1 MRDRRREVAARP
13 APRSDSESPDAA
25 RDGNARPDSDRGA
38 PLPRRFQLEGGGM
51 RPCKCARG
59 GGGPDLGT
67 TWPLSALGM
76 LRALRAPAGPRP
88 GRGPNATRPPFAR
101 GPICQLVQ
109 PPCDRDAAATTS
121 DYLAHGGVGPRPHKR
136 ASQRQRTRTF
146 DKARRLADSRRVNV
160 DMHLKLVRWTAS
172 NLPADCRQVNCASV
186 RRDVLIQRTSNLNV
200 GVTYGPVIGYYPVTP
215 LAKSTCAVLE
225 DAASDA
231 LLFEGDLLLA
241 CLAVLAPAQAH
252 RAADKGSGTSALPVA
267 AAVTMREC
275 SCASVRRGPRQRP
288 IGPSVTQVSREG
300 AQGSRARQAPVRGR
314 EGSRSEEHDKAD
326 AEEGDQH
333 AHRRAAVS
341 GRPDPVIGLSLCSAR
356 RLRLGGARGGK
367 GSARGWGG
375 VGALR

>member
-1 MRDRRREVAARP
+1 M
-13 APRSDSESPDAA
+13 
-25 RDGNARPDSDRGA
+25 
-38 PLPRRFQLEGGGM
+38 
-51 RPCKCARG
+51 
-59 GGGPDLGT
+59 
-67 TWPLSALGM
+67 
-76 LRALRAPAGPRP
+76 
-88 GRGPNATRPPFAR
+88 
-101 GPICQLVQ
+101 
-109 PPCDRDAAATTS
+109 
-121 DYLAHGGVGPRPHKR
+121 
-136 ASQRQRTRTF
+136 
-146 DKARRLADSRRVNV
+146 
-160 DMHLKLVRWTAS
+160 
-172 NLPADCRQVNCASV
+172 
-186 RRDVLIQRTSNLNV
+186 
-200 GVTYGPVIGYYPVTP
+200 IGYYPVTP

-333 AHRRAAVS
+333 AHHRAADHRSVRS
-341 GRPDPVIGLSLCSAR
+341 RHGLSLCNAR
-356 RLRLGGARGGK
+356 WLRRHSGAGGGE
-367 GSARGWGG
+367 GSAQWPMGG